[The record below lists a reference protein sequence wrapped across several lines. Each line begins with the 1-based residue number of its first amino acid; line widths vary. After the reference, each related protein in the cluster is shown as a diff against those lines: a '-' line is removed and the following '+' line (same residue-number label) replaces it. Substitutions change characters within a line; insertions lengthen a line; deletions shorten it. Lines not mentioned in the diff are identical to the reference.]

1 MLTMAKHWKSVNI
14 SPSINLFWYRW
25 GMMWLMCLT
34 MYDLCSM
41 CSAKSEEKKMK
52 IEIIRKLQIGSNTIL
67 NDLPKTDEIHLKVF
81 LGNIQDV
88 KDWGQTY
95 FNYLVYLF
103 ISWHTS
109 SSLSKNS
116 IINVASVEVVPR
128 KILIDVKTTIAVLGT
143 SNHLLN
149 GYIKGAIAKLCKQKK
164 YLFTQIW
171 RLKGKLK
178 IFILYR
184 FVMKIFFILSW
195 KKCSMA

>member
-41 CSAKSEEKKMK
+41 CSAKSEEKKNENWNYSK
-52 IEIIRKLQIGSNTIL
+52 VADRIQHYIKWLTKDRRNT
-67 NDLPKTDEIHLKVF
+67 LKVF

-116 IINVASVEVVPR
+116 ITNVASVEVVPR

-149 GYIKGAIAKLCKQKK
+149 GYIKGAIAKLCKQKNTSLLK
-164 YLFTQIW
+164 YED
-171 RLKGKLK
+171 
-178 IFILYR
+178 
-184 FVMKIFFILSW
+184 W
-195 KKCSMA
+195 KANWKSSYYIDL